1 MLLKKW
7 QLSHLGMKFAEKSMT
22 IWLLN
27 CQLLLFKIK
36 YTGYIEVHRASQ
48 HDRPGHAGESTRP
61 PLCRRAWG
69 SWGCSA
75 WGRGGLGGPPR
86 AHQQLVEVREDRM
99 GSAQEALG
107 TAWRLPRQH
116 RCAGCW
122 ALCRDREVLGGLR
135 GSSGAAWGWALLG
148 VGGHPDVPP
157 TSTSQQV
164 LWTCEVVLRRWWFGQ
179 MQELSLKIGQGWAL
193 RSSSRNANSQKNI
206 SLSFVVLCLAQ
217 LRNVS
222 FPSLI

>member
-61 PLCRRAWG
+61 WLCRRAWG

-75 WGRGGLGGPPR
+75 WGRGGLGGPPLCPPATGGGAGGQDGLCSGGSGHSLEASR
-86 AHQQLVEVREDRM
+86 A
-99 GSAQEALG
+99 A
-107 TAWRLPRQH
+107 P
-116 RCAGCW
+116 
-122 ALCRDREVLGGLR
+122 LCRVLSPVQGPGGVGGPQGELWGGL
-135 GSSGAAWGWALLG
+135 GWALLG

-164 LWTCEVVLRRWWFGQ
+164 LWTCEVILRRWWFGQ